1 MSASI
6 APAERPSEPT
16 GGLAEAGRR
25 RVLRRACPP
34 RPLAALLV
42 LTALLGVT
50 WSLVTPAFQAPDED
64 SHFGY
69 TQQLAE
75 RFELPGIQG
84 RPKYSTEQS
93 LGANLSNSE
102 QAAAQLF
109 VRMEWSHAAY
119 ERFRAQ
125 DAALTHA
132 RKENGGGENP
142 ASPNPPLYYLVEAGA
157 YRTAEG
163 ANLFTRL
170 QVARMASVAWI
181 LVTVAGVWLLAG
193 ELFRRDR
200 LLQLTAAGTAGLL
213 PMVQFVSSSVNPD
226 AMLFALWS
234 LALWLGV
241 RLLRRGLTLWGA
253 TLLFGV
259 VGSAC
264 VVKAT
269 SLALV
274 PGALIVLAIAW
285 RRAAGAPVRGRV
297 RAVAGALLALVATFG
312 AWLVVA
318 HLLHRSAA
326 VQVAQVTSNA
336 HTAPNLRQFAS
347 YLWQFYLPRP
357 SFLTPFPIGAKNV
370 AVYDAWLKT
379 GWAGFGWLEVR
390 FSEPVYIFLAAVTG
404 AIAVVTLA
412 VLWRARRTI
421 DRASILFMAV
431 VAISLLAGLHW
442 TEYRMIISGQGPFN
456 VGRYLLPLVG
466 VAGLA
471 VAVVVRSLRPM
482 LRPTGAALALGC
494 LFALNLFSLALMLER
509 FYV

>member
-1 MSASI
+1 M
-6 APAERPSEPT
+6 
-16 GGLAEAGRR
+16 
-25 RVLRRACPP
+25 
-34 RPLAALLV
+34 
-42 LTALLGVT
+42 LTALLGIT

-75 RFELPGIQG
+75 RFELPGIKG

-93 LGANLSNSE
+93 LGGNLSNSD
-102 QAAAQLF
+102 QTAAQLF

-125 DAALTHA
+125 DDALTHA
-132 RKENGGGENP
+132 QKQNGGGENP
-142 ASPNPPLYYLVEAGA
+142 ATPNPPLYYLIEAGA
-157 YRTAEG
+157 YRTVEG
-163 ANLFTRL
+163 AGLFARL
-170 QVARMASVAWI
+170 QVARLASVGWI
-181 LVTVAGVWLLAG
+181 LVTVVGVWLLAG

-213 PMVQFVSSSVNPD
+213 PMVQFVSSAVNPD
-226 AMLFALWS
+226 SMLYALWS

-241 RLLRRGLTLWGA
+241 RLLRRGLTPRGA
-253 TLLFGV
+253 ALFFGA
-259 VGSAC
+259 VGAAC

-285 RRAAGAPVRGRV
+285 RRDAATPVRGRMT
-297 RAVAGALLALVATFG
+297 AVAGALLGLVATFG
-312 AWLVVA
+312 AWLVIA

-336 HTAPNLRQFAS
+336 DTSPNLRQFAS

-357 SFLTPFPIGAKNV
+357 SFLTPFPIGAKHV
-370 AVYDAWLKT
+370 ALYDAWLKT

-404 AIAVVTLA
+404 AIAVATLG

-442 TEYRMIISGQGPFN
+442 TEYRMIIGGQGPFN

-466 VAGLA
+466 VAGLS
-471 VAVVVRSLRPM
+471 VAVVVRSLRPA
-482 LRPTGAALALGC
+482 LRPTGAALALGG

>member
-1 MSASI
+1 MSTPTV
-6 APAERPSEPT
+6 PAERSSEP
-16 GGLAEAGRR
+16 ADASQERR
-25 RVLRRACPP
+25 RGNALRRARPP

-75 RFELPGIQG
+75 RFELPGIKG

-93 LGANLSNSE
+93 LAGDRSNSD
-102 QAAAQLF
+102 QAAAQIF

-119 ERFRAQ
+119 ERWRVR
-125 DAALTHA
+125 DAALKHA
-132 RKENGGGENP
+132 QKQNGGGENP
-142 ASPNPPLYYLVEAGA
+142 ATPNPPLYYLIEAGA

-163 ANLFTRL
+163 ASLFARL
-170 QVARMASVAWI
+170 QVARLASVAWI

-226 AMLFALWS
+226 AMLYALWS

-241 RLLRRGLTLWGA
+241 RLLRRGLTPSRA

-259 VGSAC
+259 VGAAC

-274 PGALIVLAIAW
+274 PGALLVLAVGW
-285 RRAAGAPVRGRV
+285 RRAAATPVRGKLS
-297 RAVAGALLALVATFG
+297 AAAGAALGLVATFG

-336 HTAPNLRQFAS
+336 QASPNLRQFAS
-347 YLWQFYLPRP
+347 YLWQFYLPRLP
-357 SFLTPFPIGAKNV
+357 FLTPFPIGAQHL
-370 AVYDAWLKT
+370 AVYDGWLKT

-390 FSEPVYIFLAAVTG
+390 FPEPVYAFLAAVTG
-404 AIAVVTLA
+404 AIAAVTLA
-412 VLWRARRTI
+412 ILWRARRTI
-421 DRASILFMAV
+421 DRASILFIAV

-442 TEYRMIISGQGPFN
+442 TEYRMIIGGQGPFN

-471 VAVVVRSLRPM
+471 VAVVVRSLRPA
-482 LRPTGAALALGC
+482 LRPTGAAVALGG